1 MKAKQ
6 SSKRTSWMTMI
17 VGTTLAVLTCSLIV
31 YGAMEKSDV
40 SLSSAASGYPD
51 VSPPTEVQLGGT
63 TDNGVTFGGSTWG
76 SLLVGYTGKNKIIQD
91 SSEVTIPRLGSDRY
105 GLIETNVT
113 VKQTDESGKVVQTLQ
128 GKALVFANKRD
139 TANAGYILVNPSEAR
154 TWVTVLNGNS
164 SFVFDSSKSNVYPY
178 TIEDVKTGQKFTAYN
193 LADLANASGGKG
205 DPPAGDGLTRIRDD
219 LYLKR
224 DGFIATPR
232 PEGGITTDKTQYDI
246 GETVNVTSWGAD
258 YSAYDKGLNIKEY
271 YVVNVDTGQRW
282 DFIVNGQTVKSTGAA
297 ALSARSFAAAADQ
310 NQPVVQAAAT
320 SAKKQTAAAPV
331 ELVDANLFPDTP
343 HKNSHIPAAVAKLPK
358 NAPAL
363 LVITNPPTDIPKA
376 GENFAAGQVI
386 QIGWDGA
393 VVALDDPA
401 AKTDSA
407 DQKRVAV
414 TAVVWDKVNVEEAY
428 TQDGVNIVV
437 VSLKAATNQVKPVY
451 IDESGKPFAEAEKL
465 LLVFGRFGDPN
476 KAQPMVFSKTDNK
489 IFGVRK
495 LDKEKATITVGEQ
508 IGEVVRTDKE
518 RIYFQLTIFPEL
530 QGKELSIPQPQ

>member
-1 MKAKQ
+1 M
-6 SSKRTSWMTMI
+6 SVI
-17 VGTTLAVLTCSLIV
+17 VGTALVVLTGSLVV
-31 YGAMEKSDV
+31 YGAIEKSNV
-40 SLSSAASGYPD
+40 SMSSAAPGYPS
-51 VSPPTEVQLGGT
+51 VSPPSEVQSGGT
-63 TDNGVTFGGSTWG
+63 VDNGVVYGGVAWG
-76 SLLVGYTGKNKIIQD
+76 GLQVGYAGKNKIITG
-91 SSEVTIPRLGSDRY
+91 SSEVKIPRLNSDNY

-113 VKQTDESGKVVQTLQ
+113 VKQTDENGSVVQTVQ
-128 GKALVFANKRD
+128 GKALVFASTRD

-154 TWVTVLNGNS
+154 TWVSVLNGNS
-164 SFVFDSSKSNVYPY
+164 DFVFDSSKSNIYPY
-178 TIEDVKTGQKFTAYN
+178 TIENVETGAKFTAYN

-232 PEGGITTDKTQYDI
+232 PKGGITTDKTQYDI

-271 YVVNVDTGQRW
+271 YVMNVDTGERW
-282 DFIVNGQTVKSTGAA
+282 DFVVNGQAVRTTGAA

-310 NQPVVQAAAT
+310 SQPTVQAAAT
-320 SAKKQTAAAPV
+320 SAKKQTTAAPV

-343 HKNSHIPAAVAKLPK
+343 HQNSHIPAAVAKLPK

-376 GENFAAGQVI
+376 GENFAAGQVM

-393 VVALDDPA
+393 VVALDDPS

-407 DQKRVAV
+407 DQKKVAV
-414 TAVVWDKVNVEEAY
+414 TAVVWDKVIVEEAY

-437 VSLKAATNQVKPVY
+437 VSLKAATSQVKPVY
-451 IDESGKPFAEAEKL
+451 IDESGKTFADAEKL
-465 LLVFGRFGDPN
+465 LLVFGGFGDPD

-495 LDKEKATITVGEQ
+495 LDKEKATITVGGQ

>member
-1 MKAKQ
+1 MNSTTKKAK
-6 SSKRTSWMTMI
+6 WMSAI
-17 VGTTLAVLTCSLIV
+17 VGAALVALTGTLVV
-31 YGAMEKSDV
+31 YGAIEKSNV
-40 SLSSAASGYPD
+40 SMSSAASGYPD
-51 VSPPTEVQLGGT
+51 ATPPTAVQSGGT
-63 TDNGVTFGGSTWG
+63 VDNGVAYGGVAWG
-76 SLLVGYTGKNKIIQD
+76 GLQVGYAGKNKIITG
-91 SSEVTIPRLGSDRY
+91 SSEVKIPRLNSDNY

-113 VKQTDESGKVVQTLQ
+113 VKQTNESGSVVQTLQ
-128 GKALVFANKRD
+128 GKALVFASTRD

-178 TIEDVKTGQKFTAYN
+178 TIENVETGAKFTAYN

-310 NQPVVQAAAT
+310 GQPTVQAATTPAE
-320 SAKKQTAAAPV
+320 KQTAAAPV

-376 GENFAAGQVI
+376 GENFAAGQVM

-393 VVALDDPA
+393 VVALDTPT

-437 VSLKAATNQVKPVY
+437 VSLKAATSQGKPVY
-451 IDESGKPFAEAEKL
+451 IDESGKPFADAEKL
-465 LLVFGRFGDPN
+465 LLVFGRFGDPD

-495 LDKEKATITVGEQ
+495 LDKENATITVGGQ

-518 RIYFQLTIFPEL
+518 NIYFQLTIFPEL
-530 QGKELSIPQPQ
+530 LGKELSIPQPK